1 MSRVCEFCGK
11 TPHVGNNVSHA
22 NNKTKRIW
30 YPNLQQVRHVRQDGS
45 VRRVRACTRCIRSG
59 GFFLVNLF
67 TSGGGQSPELRGEI
81 LVIAARDA
89 RIADLHGA
97 ILHPGFDSRK
107 SLNSLGEGRGL
118 KTVRF

>member
-59 GFFLVNLF
+59 VVVK
-67 TSGGGQSPELRGEI
+67 P
-81 LVIAARDA
+81 V
-89 RIADLHGA
+89 
-97 ILHPGFDSRK
+97 
-107 SLNSLGEGRGL
+107 
-118 KTVRF
+118 